1 LEEALL
7 DRWKMKLWIDD
18 VRPTPEGWDRAYTAP
33 EAIAMLQSRQYT
45 CVSFDHDLGYCE
57 HCSHMQ
63 TMCSHNGNGYEVA
76 CWLEEQVATDDTF
89 PIPEVMTA
97 HSDNGPG
104 RKRIE
109 LAIDSIKRIGA
120 RRV

>member
-1 LEEALL
+1 
-7 DRWKMKLWIDD
+7 MKLWIDD
-18 VRPTPEGWDRAYTAP
+18 VRPTPEGWDRAYTASD
-33 EAIAMLQSRQYT
+33 AIGMLGSRTYT
-45 CVSFDHDLGYCE
+45 HVSFDHDLGMCCE
-57 HCSHMQ
+57 CVNCDMGSACV
-63 TMCSHNGNGYEVA
+63 TYGDGYQVV
-76 CWLEEQVATDDTF
+76 CWLEEQIAIDDTF
-89 PIPEVMTA
+89 PVPQMTV